1 MHGVEAVL
9 LIWLVVPIANLQA
22 QEPTSDWESR
32 HRERF
37 AIETLGAAAGA
48 VGTSIAFAYF
58 GATTTTNGGESPGL
72 LETLYGAMAGSIV
85 GSAIG
90 VSIVG
95 KLTHDSGKLGS
106 AFLGSIAGLTV
117 FFMMAPSLD
126 ADYASFY
133 LAFWGLP
140 AVGAVT
146 GYALSRDESDNRALG
161 VQIGDAHLS
170 VRPQRGGA
178 TVGVRVAF

>member
-1 MHGVEAVL
+1 MRGFPVAVL
-9 LIWLVVPIANLQA
+9 LSCLIITVHLHA
-22 QEPTSDWESR
+22 QTQPSDWAT
-32 HRERF
+32 HQGERF
-37 AIETLGAAAGA
+37 ALETAGAAVGA
-48 VGTSIAFAYF
+48 VATSIAFAYF
-58 GATTTTNGGESPGL
+58 GAATASSGGESPGL
-72 LETLYGAMAGSIV
+72 LETFYGAMAGSIV

-90 VSIVG
+90 VSVVG
-95 KLTHDSGKLGS
+95 KLTNDSGKLGS
-106 AFLGSIAGLTV
+106 AFLGSIAGLTI

-140 AVGAVT
+140 AAGAVT
-146 GYALSRDESDNRALG
+146 GYALSRDEGDNRALG